1 MIAFAP
7 TGVAED
13 TMMDSSNAR
22 PQEASS
28 SPTGGDSAS
37 KGKEDSFDT
46 NNQVEGVDEA
56 DIVKSDGSKFLL
68 PQNVPHFT
76 SLLVPDMHFCF
87 SPSA

>member
-7 TGVAED
+7 TMVAEES
-13 TMMDSSNAR
+13 TMDSSS

-68 PQNVPHFT
+68 PQNVPQFT
-76 SLLVPDMHFCF
+76 SLLVPDMHVCV
-87 SPSA
+87 SPCA